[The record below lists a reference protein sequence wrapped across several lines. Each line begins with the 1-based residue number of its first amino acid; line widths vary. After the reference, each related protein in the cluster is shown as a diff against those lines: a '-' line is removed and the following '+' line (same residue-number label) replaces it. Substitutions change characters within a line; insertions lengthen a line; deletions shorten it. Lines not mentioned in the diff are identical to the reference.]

1 MAEIDR
7 IVRRLQEQQVVGKQ
21 GQLRFELAG
30 IPFPVSSKDII
41 GGVLQEWFENWMR
54 QNAIPFR
61 KPDNTQ
67 EPPDFFLA
75 DDTHLEIKA
84 FNYTANPGF
93 DLANFNAYTRD
104 LLRHP
109 TRLDAEHLVFGYSVL
124 NGNVIIREF
133 WVKKIWQ
140 MAGTSKKN
148 HLSLQV
154 KQGEPVNIRPKD
166 WRNRD
171 NNFTSRR
178 AFVTALDAAIQHFYP
193 GRSPRWLD
201 EVTSEYQRQTNTPL

>member
-1 MAEIDR
+1 M
-7 IVRRLQEQQVVGKQ
+7 V
-21 GQLRFELAG
+21 
-30 IPFPVSSKDII
+30 
-41 GGVLQEWFENWMR
+41 
-54 QNAIPFR
+54 QNAITFR

-84 FNYTANPGF
+84 FNYNANPGF
-93 DLANFNAYTRD
+93 DLANFNAYIRD
-104 LLRHP
+104 LLCHP
-109 TRLDAEHLVFGYSVL
+109 TRLDAEHLVFGYVVQDSHI
-124 NGNVIIREF
+124 IIREF

-140 MAGTSKKN
+140 MAGASDRN

-171 NNFTSRR
+171 NSFANRS
-178 AFVTALDAAIQHFYP
+178 AFVAALDAAIQHFYP
-193 GRSPRWLD
+193 ERTPQWLND
-201 EVTSEYQRQTNTPL
+201 VTREYQQQTGNSL